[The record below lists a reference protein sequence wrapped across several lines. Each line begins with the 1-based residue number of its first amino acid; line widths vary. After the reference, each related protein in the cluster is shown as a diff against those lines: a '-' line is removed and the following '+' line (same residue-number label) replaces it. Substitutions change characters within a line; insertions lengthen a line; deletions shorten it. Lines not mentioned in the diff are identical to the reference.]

1 MLTGCA
7 ATGYDYNSALWT
19 FKEDPMRSG
28 LAATLMGIGGIL
40 LSFGAVIV
48 VLALFA
54 RYGDT
59 RGQLPGM
66 TSTAVGSIVV
76 GAVMFGAGYLLGRV
90 GRNSDRSLDSSRTD

>member
-1 MLTGCA
+1 
-7 ATGYDYNSALWT
+7 
-19 FKEDPMRSG
+19 MRSG

-54 RYGDT
+54 RNGDT
-59 RGQLPGM
+59 RGQLPAM
-66 TSTAVGSIVV
+66 TSAAVASLVI

-90 GRNSDRSLDSSRTD
+90 GRDSERASFNP